1 MNEKIYKTMAR
12 SGAGS
17 LALGIVVLVTGL
29 VTGILMIVN
38 GARLL
43 RRKSEILI

>member
-1 MNEKIYKTMAR
+1 MNEKIYKTMAS

-17 LALGIVVLVTGL
+17 LALGIVV
-29 VTGILMIVN
+29 LMIVN